1 VNHTKNGITISDH
14 NGVRLDVQ
22 SVLGAIERRETRGAH
37 NRSDYP
43 MMDDA
48 LKVNFIVEWDADGK
62 QVISSRTVADVPA
75 ELQAWLD
82 DEELQIE
89 GRLLE

>member
-1 VNHTKNGITISDH
+1 VNHTKNSITISDH

-37 NRSDYP
+37 NRSDYL

-48 LKVNFIVEWDADGK
+48 LKVNFIVEWDGDGK
-62 QVISSRTVADVPA
+62 QVISSRPVADVPA